1 MGSWQGS
8 NLLLI
13 LSLFTS
19 WGNTCLF
26 LCFTLLGFAA
36 DQLSS
41 SFCLHFQ
48 NSWPESGHPAW
59 LIQSP
64 WAALTKYDRLDCRKK
79 FISHSSGSGESK
91 AKVPGGLGSGKGS
104 LYGMQ
109 TARSSLCPHTVDRA
123 RKLSGASCRR
133 ARTPF
138 VTVLH
143 T

>member
-1 MGSWQGS
+1 MGSWQES

-13 LSLFTS
+13 LSLFAS

-26 LCFTLLGFAA
+26 LCFALLGFAA

-48 NSWPESGHPAW
+48 NSWPESGHPAR

-64 WAALTKYDRLDCRKK
+64 WAAITKYDRLGGRKT
-79 FISHSSGSGESK
+79 FISHSSGSWESE
-91 AKVPGGLGSGKGS
+91 AKVPGGSGSEKGS
-104 LYGMQ
+104 HYGMQ
-109 TARSSLCPHTVDRA
+109 TARSSLCPHAVDRA
-123 RKLSGASCRR
+123 RTLSGASCRR

-138 VTVLH
+138 VMVLH